1 MPEQVKDPATNPD
14 SGSAAIKAP
23 ELPKEKFFDE
33 RTMMDWAEKAEVF
46 EKTPPSG
53 PTPGAPKTP
62 ESKDTKT
69 PLAVLKVNGKD
80 IPVYTQEDLVKYAQ
94 MGYDYTQ
101 KRQRDSTWEKDL
113 EQRESK
119 LEKLADPLN
128 ALAEAVRTGKITVG
142 STTPQKKTVDESPF
156 GPDEET
162 EEVEDPVAK
171 AKLDANEKRLKDL
184 EEKMQPQIRERNA
197 RIMQETAQAI
207 ETEVQR
213 FRTETPFDDI
223 VDPESQDNLTNEM
236 YAGFVSVQQKKDD
249 MRAKLDKSFEPRP
262 MPEILKAAAVAMNR
276 YQTALKGGTPP
287 TALTVES
294 LTKSN
299 PDLVQS
305 IAQAA
310 IDQFVKENGGR
321 APILRPSGS
330 GARTSASGESKKIT
344 SIDEG
349 LRQAMQDSEVME
361 SLDEMGQMER
371 KVRHYG
377 LK

>member
-184 EEKMQPQIRERNA
+184 
-197 RIMQETAQAI
+197 
-207 ETEVQR
+207 
-213 FRTETPFDDI
+213 
-223 VDPESQDNLTNEM
+223 
-236 YAGFVSVQQKKDD
+236 
-249 MRAKLDKSFEPRP
+249 
-262 MPEILKAAAVAMNR
+262 
-276 YQTALKGGTPP
+276 
-287 TALTVES
+287 
-294 LTKSN
+294 
-299 PDLVQS
+299 
-305 IAQAA
+305 
-310 IDQFVKENGGR
+310 
-321 APILRPSGS
+321 
-330 GARTSASGESKKIT
+330 
-344 SIDEG
+344 
-349 LRQAMQDSEVME
+349 
-361 SLDEMGQMER
+361 
-371 KVRHYG
+371 
-377 LK
+377 